1 MYTAT
6 GFPSNIL
13 ISTGQWFIWL
23 IAISIIWTTRP
34 RLITLLS
41 QCSVVGIAKQ
51 TWCTSQKSW
60 WAWHWMWAV
69 KRKGD
74 GRWRREGWA
83 TGSGGRS
90 ADREREACRRTWL
103 QTGVLPFLYSLIMT
117 VKYKKLFKKAS
128 FVVIFTWLFQLHE
141 GQPVCRSL

>member
-1 MYTAT
+1 M
-6 GFPSNIL
+6 
-13 ISTGQWFIWL
+13 
-23 IAISIIWTTRP
+23 IALSIIWTTRL

-90 ADREREACRRTWL
+90 ADREGEACRRTWL

-117 VKYKKLFKKAS
+117 VNYKNLLKKYHLLSFLRGYFSYTKVSPFVDHCMANKVLPSSHLFKDLE
-128 FVVIFTWLFQLHE
+128 FCF
-141 GQPVCRSL
+141 G